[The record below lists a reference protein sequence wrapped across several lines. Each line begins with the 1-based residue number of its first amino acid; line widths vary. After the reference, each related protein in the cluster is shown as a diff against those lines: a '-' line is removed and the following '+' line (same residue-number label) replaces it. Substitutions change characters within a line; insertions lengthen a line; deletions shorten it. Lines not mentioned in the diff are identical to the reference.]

1 MLEATSVHMTGVART
16 EIRIHGFA
24 SPFLFSF
31 PVGRAISVLSL
42 QGCGRQA
49 HCCAQRVW
57 VSGRFESRIPAERCP
72 GDLSGTW
79 DGRAKSRSGPIRTWH
94 RDPGTP
100 WRWPQSQAGSQAHH
114 PGGEELVSKTTRGW
128 RPYPSH
134 TETVAWGNSTRE
146 TRF

>member
-16 EIRIHGFA
+16 EIRIHGFV
-24 SPFLFSF
+24 SPFLFLF

-49 HCCAQRVW
+49 HCCAHGLW

-79 DGRAKSRSGPIRTWH
+79 DCRAKSRSGPIRTWH
-94 RDPGTP
+94 RDPWTP
-100 WRWPQSQAGSQAHH
+100 WQRPQSQAGSQAQAGQWSVGFQDYWGMTALPITHWNSSSGELH
-114 PGGEELVSKTTRGW
+114 PR
-128 RPYPSH
+128 
-134 TETVAWGNSTRE
+134 N
-146 TRF
+146 